1 MPPRRTVRSN
11 TTLGLSAT
19 AIPSLPPLVI
29 DSGSNVSST
38 TPSTAKKVAAKN
50 AYTDE
55 EEQIL
60 VKICDWAKCFRW
72 MHEQAYNVYWWIH
85 VSFMVP
91 VIILSTVAG
100 TGNFALSKFE
110 GEAAAIMPMVIG
122 VLSLTAGTMSTIL
135 QFLKVVENLE
145 GYRQA
150 FLSWGQM
157 ARNIEYEL
165 AKAPSKRA
173 PSLEFMEKVATDY
186 NRLAE
191 ISPVIPDRV
200 KRWFSEFML
209 AAGDPELM
217 LPDICGGLRHTRRYG
232 DDQLFNVSPNGDST
246 MIPMTEIDEAALL
259 REKEEQEMREAT
271 RNTFFALHGRY
282 PSPEE
287 MQNQV

>member
-1 MPPRRTVRSN
+1 
-11 TTLGLSAT
+11 
-19 AIPSLPPLVI
+19 
-29 DSGSNVSST
+29 
-38 TPSTAKKVAAKN
+38 
-50 AYTDE
+50 
-55 EEQIL
+55 
-60 VKICDWAKCFRW
+60 
-72 MHEQAYNVYWWIH
+72 
-85 VSFMVP
+85 
-91 VIILSTVAG
+91 
-100 TGNFALSKFE
+100 
-110 GEAAAIMPMVIG
+110 
-122 VLSLTAGTMSTIL
+122 MSTIL

-165 AKAPSKRA
+165 AKAPSKRV

-246 MIPMTEIDEAALL
+246 TVAMADTIDEAALL
-259 REKEEQEMREAT
+259 REREEQEMREA
-271 RNTFFALHGRY
+271 NAKNSFFALHGRY

-287 MQNQV
+287 LQNQV